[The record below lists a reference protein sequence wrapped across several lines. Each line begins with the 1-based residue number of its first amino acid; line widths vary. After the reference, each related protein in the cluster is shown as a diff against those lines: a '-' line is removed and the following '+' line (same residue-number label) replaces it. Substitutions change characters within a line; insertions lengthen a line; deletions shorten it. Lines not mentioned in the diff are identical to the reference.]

1 MTILDT
7 SEYGLL
13 IFFAWVAQLVE
24 QLICNQRV
32 GSSSLS
38 AGAIIAALLNTGLNS
53 AGVGQPLPQRKKED
67 GFPAIRF

>member
-1 MTILDT
+1 MCLFCEDGDI
-7 SEYGLL
+7 
-13 IFFAWVAQLVE
+13 AQLVE

-38 AGAIIAALLNTGLNS
+38 AGVIIAALLNTGLNS

-67 GFPAIRF
+67 GFPVIRF